1 MKITIDGEFVITKE
15 ELDKIRIN
23 SQLNGA
29 ILMIG
34 SIQENVLNKLGDSNK
49 ELVSQLNIVFD
60 KCKQDLIK
68 AKRK

>member
-1 MKITIDGEFVITKE
+1 MKKTIDGEFVITKE

-29 ILMIG
+29 MLMIS

>member
-1 MKITIDGEFVITKE
+1 MKKTIDGEFVITKE

-23 SQLNGA
+23 SQLDGA
-29 ILMIG
+29 MLMIG

-49 ELVSQLNIVFD
+49 ELVSQINIVFD

>member
-1 MKITIDGEFVITKE
+1 MKKTIDGEFVITKE

-29 ILMIG
+29 MLMIG
-34 SIQENVLNKLGDSNK
+34 SIQENVLNKLGDRNK